1 MFNNETMPRIALGTW
16 SWGAGKNGSDAIF
29 GTIHETA
36 RLEEVFNKAMDAGLT
51 LWDTAFVYGMGSSEK
66 NLAEFI
72 ARSGKDVILST
83 KFTPRPKLEDNALAD
98 TLNGSLER
106 LNRESVEFYWIHNPQ
121 DVERWCN
128 LVAEEVK
135 AGKVKYVGVSNHN
148 LEEVKRAAE
157 TLAQHGIKLAA
168 VQNHYSLLYR
178 GSEECGL
185 LDWCKE
191 NDVAFFA
198 YMVLEQ
204 GALTGAF
211 SSKNPFPE
219 NSLRSKHISA
229 EELDALQPLMDVM
242 AEIGAKHNGATNSQ
256 VAIAWALAKGTLP
269 IVGATKL
276 HHVDSVV
283 GALDVELSA
292 EEIELLEKTAAA
304 TGIRKVGVW
313 EKEMHA

>member
-1 MFNNETMPRIALGTW
+1 MVDITSFIPKLLATPIMII
-16 SWGAGKNGSDAIF
+16 S
-29 GTIHETA
+29 
-36 RLEEVFNKAMDAGLT
+36 
-51 LWDTAFVYGMGSSEK
+51 SSE
-66 NLAEFI
+66 E
-72 ARSGKDVILST
+72 SGILDYC
-83 KFTPRPKLEDNALAD
+83 RE
-98 TLNGSLER
+98 NG
-106 LNRESVEFYWIHNPQ
+106 I
-121 DVERWCN
+121 C
-128 LVAEEVK
+128 
-135 AGKVKYVGVSNHN
+135 
-148 LEEVKRAAE
+148 
-157 TLAQHGIKLAA
+157 
-168 VQNHYSLLYR
+168 
-178 GSEECGL
+178 
-185 LDWCKE
+185 
-191 NDVAFFA
+191 FFS

-283 GALDVELSA
+283 GALELELSA

-304 TGIRKVGVW
+304 TGVRKVGVW
-313 EKEMHA
+313 EKELHA